1 MNIHMRQLEVN
12 PADPT
17 VALRAAVL
25 RLETGDTG
33 AARQLLERAA
43 LVHPGEYAIH
53 SMLGN
58 AYVIDG
64 DLALAV
70 HAYERAHSCDPSAL
84 EPLLNLAN
92 VYHLLGDIE
101 AAQRNALKAREIDPT
116 SIEADFRLAL
126 LTLDDHPRAMKRL
139 NDILVREPRFAP
151 ALHQRALLHLANKNI
166 PSALADIGAC
176 IDHDAQNADAHLLR
190 GTLFLDHGHA
200 EAAIFDFQTAIQL
213 GMGGYAL
220 YYNLGTALLSLERS
234 KEAITAFVKASEC
247 DPNQAD
253 PYFNVGTICLGQD
266 EIDSAIAFFN
276 RALELNPDHLDALN
290 NRGAAFK
297 ASKLFNDALADYK
310 KILKYDP
317 ENRRALYNASTVS
330 FEIKDY
336 ATALAFAEQ
345 AIAVAPDFVD
355 AYLAKGRVLFE
366 TADFAEAIK
375 NFEAATQAVPDE
387 PEPYLNLGHVYRIK
401 RNFDKAIICYEAAL
415 IRGST
420 NKYLRGDLLFTK
432 LQTCDW
438 SSYEQDIK
446 ILEKKMHL
454 GEAVAS
460 PFTLVCLSNNPN
472 DQRLSAEIYV
482 KDQFSPKTDIDPVE
496 FNTSHK
502 KIRIGYYSADFHNHA
517 TMHLMASLF
526 EMHDR
531 DRFEIYAFSFGP
543 QVLDEMRKRAEN
555 AFDFFIDVSELSD
568 KAVALAS
575 RHFEID
581 IAVDLKGY
589 TTHCRPNIFAYRAAP
604 VQINYLGFPG
614 TMGAEFI
621 DYIIADSI
629 LIPEGDEHFYSEKI
643 LRLPNCYQVN
653 DQNRTPLQRCFTRA
667 ELGLPEDRFV
677 FCSFNNN
684 YKILPH
690 ILDAWAE
697 ILKSVPDSVFWILA
711 DNTTARKNLTRAFE
725 DRGINASRLIF
736 ADRMGA
742 SLHLARQACADL
754 FLDTFPC
761 AAHTTASDA
770 IYAGLPLLA
779 LAGRTFASRVAA
791 SILYAV
797 GLPDLV
803 TMSIDDYIRRAIELG
818 RNPSQCRQIRDY
830 LTQSIRFS
838 PLFNTQMIAREIEN
852 LYVRALQERVN
863 A

>member
-1 MNIHMRQLEVN
+1 MNIHTRQLGVD
-12 PADPT
+12 PADPSVT
-17 VALRAAVL
+17 LRVAVWQ
-25 RLETGDTG
+25 LERGDTD
-33 AARQLLERAA
+33 AARELLECAA
-43 LVHPGEYAIH
+43 LVHPEECAIH

-58 AYVIDG
+58 AYVIGG
-64 DLALAV
+64 DLDLAV
-70 HAYERAHSCDPSAL
+70 RAYKRAHSCEPASL

-92 VYHLLGDIE
+92 VYHLLGDHE
-101 AAQRNALKAREIDPT
+101 AALTITLEAKKIDPT

-126 LTLDDHPRAMKRL
+126 LALDDHPRAMKHL
-139 NDILVREPRFAP
+139 DDILARAPRFAP
-151 ALHQRALLHLANKNI
+151 ALHQRALLHLASKNLQ
-166 PSALADIGAC
+166 SALADLGAC
-176 IDHDAQNADAHLLR
+176 LDLDAENADAHLLR
-190 GTLFLDHGHA
+190 GTIFLDHGHA
-200 EAAIFDFQTAIQL
+200 EAAILDFQKALEL

-220 YYNLGTALLSLERS
+220 HYNLGTALLSTERK
-234 KEAITAFVKASEC
+234 KEAISAFVKASEC

-266 EIDSAIAFFN
+266 DPDSAIAFFN
-276 RALELNPDHLDALN
+276 RALALNPDHLDALN

-297 ASKLFNDALADYK
+297 ATKLYHDALGDYK
-310 KILKYDP
+310 DILKRDP
-317 ENRRALYNASTVS
+317 DNRRALYNASTVS

-336 ATALAFAEQ
+336 AEALSFAER

-366 TADFAEAIK
+366 TANFVEAIK
-375 NFEAATQAVPDE
+375 NFETATQVVPDE
-387 PEPYLNLGHVYRIK
+387 PEPFLNLGHVYRIK
-401 RNFDKAIICYEAAL
+401 RDFDKAIICYEAAL
-415 IRGST
+415 DRGST

-438 SSYEQDIK
+438 SSYEQEK
-446 ILEKKMHL
+446 RNLEKKMQV

-460 PFTLVCLSNNPN
+460 PFTLVCLSNNPA

-482 KDQFSPKTDIDPVE
+482 KDQFGQKTDIDPVE
-496 FNTSHK
+496 FNKNHT
-502 KIRIGYYSADFHNHA
+502 KIRLGYYSADFHNHA

-531 DRFEIYAFSFGP
+531 DRFETYAFSFGP
-543 QVLDEMRKRAEN
+543 QVHDEMRKRAEN
-555 AFDFFIDVSELSD
+555 AFDYFIDASELSD

-614 TMGAEFI
+614 TMGANFI
-621 DYIIADSI
+621 DYIIADSV
-629 LIPEGDEHFYSEKI
+629 LIPEGDEQFYSEKI
-643 LRLPNCYQVN
+643 LRLPDCYQVN
-653 DQNRTPLQRCFTRA
+653 DQNRPPLQRHFTRA
-667 ELGLPEDRFV
+667 ELGLPEDRFI

-684 YKILPH
+684 YKILPP
-690 ILDAWAE
+690 ILDAWVN
-697 ILKSVPDSVFWILA
+697 ILKAVPESVFWILA
-711 DNTTARKNLTRAFE
+711 DNKTARKNLTHAFE
-725 DRGINASRLIF
+725 ARGINTSRLIF

-742 SLHLARQACADL
+742 NLHLARQACADL

-779 LAGRTFASRVAA
+779 LSGKTFASRVAA

-803 TMSIDDYIRRAIELG
+803 TTSLDDYTRRAIELG
-818 RNPSQCRQIRDY
+818 QNPSQCRQIRDY
-830 LTQSIRFS
+830 LTQSVRFS
-838 PLFNTQMIAREIEN
+838 PLFNTQKIVHEIEE
-852 LYVRALQERVN
+852 LYVRALQEK
-863 A
+863 AGE